1 MNNTVNNFS
10 DTNWYTLE
18 NSIKDGNVIPVI
30 GPDALMVVFEDQ
42 DGSKQTQPFY
52 RLVAADLLKTFQVEA
67 NPELLADT
75 WALHKAV
82 TAILASE
89 SRKATEQGI
98 RREIARLV
106 SHYLKLCE
114 PAESLKALANIEVFS
129 LFVSLTPDNLLETAM
144 ALTGNTNQI
153 RVSTFSP
160 RDASETLD
168 KLDYIRQGER
178 GIFQLLG
185 ACINIGI
192 GFAMHEEDTLEY
204 LYKLQSDSAR
214 RFGNILSELRRRD
227 LLFIG
232 CNFPDWLGRAMLR
245 LANDNRFYA
254 KETQEFLCSS
264 AKDAG
269 LNAFLT
275 HYSPNTLAFDGQ
287 PDEFIAKLA
296 DSFGTFSPAPKTPT
310 VQKPRF
316 GSGPTVFVSYA
327 SENGPAAKNIA
338 NTLLNLGFSDVW
350 FDKKKLKGGDDW
362 SDRIVEA
369 INKTDFFIPILS
381 KEADNRREGVFWDE
395 WQSAIERSRRI
406 KDTYLLPVGID
417 SEPASKSRYQRISDG
432 DTAVFFDK
440 HLIHAPDGNLSADD
454 CDALRERCRRFMEK
468 ANG

>member
-1 MNNTVNNFS
+1 MNNFS

-18 NSIKDGNVIPVI
+18 NAIKDGNVIPVI
-30 GPDALMVVFEDQ
+30 GPDALMVVLKDQ
-42 DGSKQTQPFY
+42 GETQQPQAFY

-67 NPELLADT
+67 NPELLEDT

-82 TAILASE
+82 SVILASK
-89 SRKATEQGI
+89 SGSGIEQKI
-98 RREIARLV
+98 RREISRLV
-106 SHYLKLCE
+106 SYYLNLCE
-114 PAESLKALANIEVFS
+114 PATSLKALANLSTFS
-129 LFVSLTPDNLLETAM
+129 LFVSLTPDNLLEQAM
-144 ALTGNTNQI
+144 SNGENTNNV
-153 RVSTFSP
+153 RVCTFSP

-168 KLDYIRQGER
+168 KLDYLRQGER

-185 ACINIGI
+185 SCINIGA

-227 LLFIG
+227 KLLIG

-245 LANDNRFYA
+245 LLNDNRFYA
-254 KETQEFLCSS
+254 KETQEFLCPVS
-264 AKDAG
+264 KDLG
-269 LNAFLT
+269 LNTFLT
-275 HYSPNTLAFDGQ
+275 QYSPNTLGFDGQ
-287 PDEFIAKLA
+287 PDVFIGKLA
-296 DSFGTFSPAPKTPT
+296 ESFGTFSPAQKTPS
-310 VQKPRF
+310 VQKSTS
-316 GSGPTVFVSYA
+316 GTGPTVFVSYA
-327 SENGPAAKNIA
+327 SENGNAAKNIA

-369 INKTDFFIPILS
+369 IEKCDFFIPILS

-417 SEPASKSRYQRISDG
+417 SDPASKTRYQRISDG

-454 CDALRERCRRFMEK
+454 SDALRERCRQFVEK
-468 ANG
+468 SNG